1 MREGPQYT
9 RSTALSQSP
18 VPFLMKQPTPLPAP
32 ARDRTPVND
41 HRAVNDHSNDQRR
54 SHAWP
59 AATAVR
65 VAHPSRA
72 PEAPR
77 AGRWQRH
84 WIAALRGLCHGAWRH
99 ALPTQC
105 ALCGNLSRDVLCD
118 ACDEI
123 YWNEARLRCPRCAL
137 PLPRNVATHCS
148 FCAQVRPA
156 FDATVTLADY
166 APPLDQLVADL
177 KFRSRIELGHDFAR
191 RLALA
196 SQDLLELPDALI
208 AVPLSASRLS
218 SRGYN
223 QAWVIARALARR
235 LGVRADPRAVV
246 RVRDTGQQ
254 ALLGATARHVNL
266 AGAFA
271 LRKTV
276 RDQHVG
282 IVDDVM
288 TSGTTLDSLARMLK
302 DAGARRIT
310 NFVALRTP
318 RA

>member
-1 MREGPQYT
+1 MSIGLREGPQYT
-9 RSTALSQSP
+9 HSTALIP
-18 VPFLMKQPTPLPAP
+18 YPFPFLMKQSTPLPTP
-32 ARDRTPVND
+32 ARDRTS
-41 HRAVNDHSNDQRR
+41 VNDHSSDRRRGHARPAAAAVRIAHSSHAPGGARTGRGQRR
-54 SHAWP
+54 W
-59 AATAVR
+59 
-65 VAHPSRA
+65 VAK
-72 PEAPR
+72 
-77 AGRWQRH
+77 
-84 WIAALRGLCHGAWRH
+84 LRSLCHSAWRH

-105 ALCGNLSRDVLCD
+105 ALCGNLSHDVLCD

-148 FCAQVRPA
+148 FCVQTRPA

-177 KFRSRIELGHDFAR
+177 KFRSRIELGRDFAR

-196 SQDLLELPDALI
+196 SQDLPELPDALI

-223 QAWVIARALARR
+223 QAWEIARALARR

-254 ALLGATARHVNL
+254 ALLGATARHANL

-276 RDQHVG
+276 RGQHVG

-288 TSGTTLDSLARMLK
+288 TSGTTLDTLARMLK
-302 DAGARRIT
+302 DAGARRVT

>member
-1 MREGPQYT
+1 
-9 RSTALSQSP
+9 
-18 VPFLMKQPTPLPAP
+18 MKQSTPLPTP
-32 ARDRTPVND
+32 ARDSTS
-41 HRAVNDHSNDQRR
+41 VNDHSSGRQQD
-54 SHAWP
+54 HAWP
-59 AATAVR
+59 AAAAVR
-65 VAHPSRA
+65 IAHPSRA
-72 PEAPR
+72 PVAPR
-77 AGRWQRH
+77 TGRGRRRWV
-84 WIAALRGLCHGAWRH
+84 ALLRSLCRGAWRY

-105 ALCGNLSRDVLCD
+105 ALCGNLSHDVLCN
-118 ACDEI
+118 ACDET
-123 YWNEARLRCPRCAL
+123 YWNETRLRCPRCAL
-137 PLPRNVATHCS
+137 PLPRNVATQCS
-148 FCAQVRPA
+148 FCVQARPA

-177 KFRSRIELGHDFAR
+177 KFRSRIELGRDFAR

-196 SQDLLELPDALI
+196 SQDLPELPDALI
-208 AVPLSASRLS
+208 AVPLSAPRLS
-218 SRGYN
+218 ARGYN
-223 QAWVIARALARR
+223 QAWEIARALARR

-254 ALLGATARHVNL
+254 ALLGATARHANL

-276 RDQHVG
+276 RGQHVG

-288 TSGTTLDSLARMLK
+288 TSGATLDTLARMLK
-302 DAGARRIT
+302 DAGARRVT